1 MELKDHQV
9 ADHVEIVDSVVPFE
23 GPIFTI
29 RDDEVRFSSSDQVRR
44 QYMEHDD
51 AVAIVALREGS
62 AGWEILLIR
71 QYRHAP
77 RRILWEI
84 PAGLRDE
91 DGESPVTTA
100 ARELSEEADVK
111 AGRWYKLVSFL
122 SSPGCSTEDLD
133 IFLAMDI
140 EDLNHEE
147 IFFERE
153 AEERE
158 IEKTWAPLDDVLE
171 AVLRGDLHSPTLVT
185 GVLAVS
191 VALARGL
198 ETLETVP
205 TT

>member
-9 ADHVEIVDSVVPFE
+9 ADHVEIVDSVVRFE

-51 AVAIVALREGS
+51 AVAIVALREGA

-147 IFFERE
+147 VFFERE

-191 VALARGL
+191 VALARGFD
-198 ETLETVP
+198 TLETVP
-205 TT
+205 RT